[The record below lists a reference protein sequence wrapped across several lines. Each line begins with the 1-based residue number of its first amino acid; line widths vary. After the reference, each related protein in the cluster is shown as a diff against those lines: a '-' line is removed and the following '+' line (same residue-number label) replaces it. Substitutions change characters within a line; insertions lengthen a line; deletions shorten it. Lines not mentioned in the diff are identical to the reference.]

1 MKAHE
6 VIDQIK
12 APGLSLS
19 NGMPPEEQAKVIDFI
34 EEVKAAQRVRF
45 ADEASFASA
54 AAWVFQEHA
63 ELMRKLSQ

>member
-1 MKAHE
+1 MEDGRKLVHG
-6 VIDQIK
+6 
-12 APGLSLS
+12 PS
-19 NGMPPEEQAKVIDFI
+19 AKVIDFV

>member
-12 APGLSLS
+12 AL
-19 NGMPPEEQAKVIDFI
+19 PPEEQAKVIDFI

-63 ELMRKLSQ
+63 ALMRELSH